1 MFLSCSSTISR
12 SSRCATQAGRVPEG
26 FTLIELI
33 LVMAMLAIVLGVAAP
48 SLSRFFQGRTLD
60 SEAKRFL
67 ALTRYGQS
75 RAVSEGLPVLLWID
89 AKQGRYGLQADS
101 SYLEEDTRS
110 LEYELAKEVQ
120 LEVQEPAV
128 SFGLQRVWKGSPG
141 FTATLPKIQ
150 FQPDGFLGERSP
162 DLIVFKQG
170 EDAEICIEQ
179 TENGLSYEVQTNKVR
194 TLRR

>member
-1 MFLSCSSTISR
+1 MFLRRPSPFRR
-12 SSRCATQAGRVPEG
+12 SSRRATPASGRPAG

-33 LVMAMLAIVLGVAAP
+33 LVMALLAIVLGVAAP

-75 RAVSEGLPVLLWID
+75 RAVSEGVPMLLWID
-89 AKQGRYGLQADS
+89 AKQSQYGLQADS
-101 SYLEEDTRS
+101 SYLEEDTRK
-110 LEYELAKEVQ
+110 LEYTLAKEVQ
-120 LEVQEPAV
+120 VEVEEPPV

-150 FQPDGFLGERSP
+150 FLPDGFLGERSP
-162 DLIVFKQG
+162 DSIVFRQG
-170 EDAEICIEQ
+170 QDAEIWIEQ
-179 TENGLSYEVQTNKVR
+179 THNGLSYEVQTNQVR